1 MKGKEK
7 NGLSTKALMGVQVNY
22 GKLRYCGRD
31 ENSWWAKKAGV
42 KRPVGRRS
50 VRVHVKVTC
59 K

>member
-31 ENSWWAKKAGV
+31 ENSWWV
-42 KRPVGRRS
+42 KRPVGNLLGRWAACTLRL
-50 VRVHVKVTC
+50 RANN
-59 K
+59 